1 MTAELLILRLIHVVG
16 GVVWVGGAT
25 YIAFALAP
33 AIGAAGPA
41 GAPVMANVART
52 KLFIWLPTIAVLTML
67 AGVRLMQLTSH
78 SMSSA
83 YFASGPGQGYSAGA
97 VCGLIGFCVEMLI
110 ARPSMRK
117 AGMLM
122 ASKATAPESS
132 HAGIDAQVATLR
144 VRGAQAGVVSS
155 VLLLLA
161 TAAMAVARY
170 L

>member
-1 MTAELLILRLIHVVG
+1 MTAEILILRLIHVVG
-16 GVVWVGGAT
+16 GVIWVGGAT

-52 KLFIWLPTIAVLTML
+52 KLFLWLPAIAVLTML
-67 AGVRLMQLTSH
+67 AGVRLMQLTAH
-78 SMSSA
+78 GSA
-83 YFASGPGQGYSAGA
+83 STYFATGPGRGYVTGA
-97 VCGLIGFCVEMLI
+97 LCALIGFCVAMII

-122 ASKATAPESS
+122 ASKASAPESS
-132 HAGIDAQVATLR
+132 HGGIDAQVAALR
-144 VRGAQAGVVSS
+144 IRGAQAGVVSS
-155 VLLLLA
+155 VFLLLA